1 MVAWCFIRFYPISRS
16 WGVSPKKTNVEGCPD
31 IATGGMVKGNPI
43 AVMETSMGEIEAEYL
58 GGKSHQWTKSLLSP
72 SGLILQHL
80 AVEKPWPIAMTRKG
94 PIMFWFPEIRVP
106 QIIYFHGNFHYKPT
120 IFDTPNLWRPPML
133 SV

>member
-16 WGVSPKKTNVEGCPD
+16 WGVSPKKTSVEGCPD

-58 GGKSHQWTKSLLSP
+58 GGKSHQTKSLLSP

-80 AVEKPWPIAMTRKG
+80 AVEKPWPDDPEG
-94 PIMFWFPEIRVP
+94 PDLCAGFLKYGYPKSSIFMGIS
-106 QIIYFHGNFHYKPT
+106 IINQPFL
-120 IFDTPNLWRPPML
+120 IPPIYGDPL
-133 SV
+133 C